1 MKVIC
6 IDINNINIR
15 KDKSH
20 LQLFTSFSPMSEFEF
35 NLNFDFK
42 KILTIGKQYNVR
54 DVQLEGTLRDI
65 LENPSSTAK
74 FRILCDDGYR
84 RDIDASRFI
93 SIEVHREQVINEI
106 LNESNL

>member
-42 KILTIGKQYNVR
+42 KILTIGKQYNVQ
-54 DVQLEGTLRDI
+54 DIQVEGTLRDI
-65 LENPSSTAK
+65 LENPSSYRTAK

-93 SIEVHREQVINEI
+93 SIEVNREKIINEI
-106 LNESNL
+106 LK

>member
-1 MKVIC
+1 MKLVY
-6 IDINNINIR
+6 
-15 KDKSH
+15 
-20 LQLFTSFSPMSEFEF
+20 
-35 NLNFDFK
+35 
-42 KILTIGKQYNVR
+42 IGQSYDADLYLKYGKLYNVR

-65 LENPSSTAK
+65 LENPSSHRTAK

-93 SIEVHREQVINEI
+93 SIEVNREKIINEI